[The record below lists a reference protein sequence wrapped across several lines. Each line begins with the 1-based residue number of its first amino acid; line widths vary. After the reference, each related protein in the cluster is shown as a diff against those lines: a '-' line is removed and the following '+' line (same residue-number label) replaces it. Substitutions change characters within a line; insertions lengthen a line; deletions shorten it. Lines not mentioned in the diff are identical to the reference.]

1 MDVFRSDTIQELA
14 FLNLTYEVDNVR
26 PGKETETLRVLDG
39 VSGQANSREM
49 LALVRVTPIKMR
61 SVRWSSHCGCTVAV
75 RSNG

>member
-1 MDVFRSDTIQELA
+1 MFSVFFLRVCCVVPYRPDAIQELA

-49 LALVRVTPIKMR
+49 LALV
-61 SVRWSSHCGCTVAV
+61 S
-75 RSNG
+75 